1 MGIDV
6 TIRAKG
12 LFGKPPELKDILHPG
27 IGYGILDD
35 AFRLQ
40 EGKTGEYTLIYDM
53 FHIGRGYEVKFNKKS
68 VYLRLSLPAGVLEI
82 QNFYRLVE
90 RICGLMGTK
99 RFVRDEETVGL
110 EDIETCIACDMEG
123 SLRALKTIEENIAGD
138 KYRSMYLFGVMHP
151 IAVGVREL
159 KRIDG
164 SLDRL
169 DEFFHEM
176 QNMDAYYAKANAYRR
191 QDGSIF
197 GVYALSA
204 GVKTILPFKPGF
216 FMNDEIQVDDWNIG
230 LVLSEE
236 THEQMS
242 YDQFLEKADVS
253 AVYDTEHFMITLSEE
268 EMREMVTDVI

>member
-1 MGIDV
+1 MGVDV

-27 IGYGILDD
+27 IGYGTLDD
-35 AFRLQ
+35 AF
-40 EGKTGEYTLIYDM
+40 
-53 FHIGRGYEVKFNKKS
+53 
-68 VYLRLSLPAGVLEI
+68 RLSLPAGVLEI

-110 EDIETCIACDMEG
+110 
-123 SLRALKTIEENIAGD
+123 
-138 KYRSMYLFGVMHP
+138 
-151 IAVGVREL
+151 
-159 KRIDG
+159 
-164 SLDRL
+164 

-176 QNMDAYYAKANAYRR
+176 QNMDAYYTKANAYLR

-216 FMNDEIQVDDWNIG
+216 
-230 LVLSEE
+230 L
-236 THEQMS
+236 
-242 YDQFLEKADVS
+242 
-253 AVYDTEHFMITLSEE
+253 
-268 EMREMVTDVI
+268 